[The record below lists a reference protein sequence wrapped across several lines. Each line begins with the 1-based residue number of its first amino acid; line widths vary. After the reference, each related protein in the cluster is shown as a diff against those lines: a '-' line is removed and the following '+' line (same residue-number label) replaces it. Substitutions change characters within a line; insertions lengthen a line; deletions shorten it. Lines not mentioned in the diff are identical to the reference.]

1 MKVFKVKSIQKAD
14 WKLVLPSD
22 TVSTQ
27 VSSCTTKAAN
37 KIAAFLED
45 QLIHYVIIN
54 DTITIVD
61 PNTSVQYCDGEYSI
75 VHYVDDD
82 YEVELVD
89 IDNETIKNY

>member
-1 MKVFKVKSIQKAD
+1 MKVFKVKSIHKAD

-22 TVSTQ
+22 TTSTQ

-45 QLIHYVIIN
+45 QLIHYVVIN

-61 PNTSVQYCDGEYSI
+61 PNTSVQYCDGKYSI